1 MYDNPL
7 SFGWLASFLDA
18 FFAMLRAISV
28 QPGVSLFSVLLAV
41 CLLIVAIRGIVLKR

>member
-7 SFGWLASFLDA
+7 SFSWLGDFLTN

-28 QPGVSLFSVLLAV
+28 QSGVSLFAVLLAV
-41 CLLIVAIRGIVLKR
+41 ALLIVAIRGIILKR